1 MQKIIL
7 IGRLGRDP
15 EMRYTPTGQ
24 QVASFPIA
32 VDQSYT
38 GQDGA
43 KVERT
48 AWFRIQ
54 VWGKR
59 AEVCEKYLAKGKQVY
74 VEGNLQFDAKTG
86 GPRLW
91 QAQDET
97 MRVSFEVSASDVQFL
112 GSKSDSEPARETVDP
127 VAGDDGIP
135 F

>member
-1 MQKIIL
+1 
-7 IGRLGRDP
+7 
-15 EMRYTPTGQ
+15 MRFTPTGQ
-24 QVASFPIA
+24 QVTSFPIA
-32 VDQSYT
+32 VDQSYI
-38 GQDGA
+38 GQDGE
-43 KVERT
+43 KVEQT
-48 AWFRIQ
+48 VWFRIQ

-74 VEGNLQFDAKTG
+74 VEGKLQFDAKTG

-127 VAGDDGIP
+127 AAGDDGIP